1 MRQVF
6 YASAATAA
14 LLFASSTG
22 ALAQTTPAPDAEVVI
37 VTAQKREE
45 NVQRV
50 ASAVSVVS
58 SAAIA
63 NTNALNI
70 EGITALVPSLNFRK
84 GGTSINSTLFLR
96 GVGTSNFSLAA
107 EPSVSTV
114 LDGVVLARAGEA
126 FGDLVDIERL
136 EVLRGPNGTL
146 FGKNASAGVVSIIS
160 KRPGRVLKAEAEL
173 SGFQGNEYKGKLAI
187 DVPFSETA
195 RARITAFAGEY
206 DGNITNLTTGNKING
221 YNRQG
226 VRGIFVFEPS
236 DKLDVTIIGDYRKAD
251 DVCCGEVLGAIPAG
265 ANQLALQSLLS
276 GINFSGNETRQVRN
290 NLETRNQETAWG
302 LSGEI
307 NYDFGPFVLTSITAY
322 RSWNATEIREG
333 DWLDRAAAY
342 VGNEYAQLHDNGPQ
356 EGTTLSQEIRIGSPS
371 GENLEYTLGAF
382 YFRSETD
389 RVFRRDV
396 TVCSASTLAV
406 DATGQ
411 RPCTQA
417 ASTFVSGFS
426 IGTFGADATNLAIF
440 GQASYDLTK
449 RVTLIGGLR
458 YTNDELSYYHVRI
471 PNAAPIGLPGIRND
485 LSGFTGSTTTDNV
498 SGKFG
503 VQFQASDEAMFYATY
518 STGYKGPAYNVF
530 FNMARNLTSSPPVD
544 QTNIIESETAVSLEA
559 GAKLNIL
566 ENRFIVNLAVFSA
579 KYENFQA
586 NNFDILNGVT
596 ISRLTNAG
604 NIDTSGIEL
613 DGRLRVTSAFTLT
626 GSAAYTN
633 ATIDC
638 FNVVVAG
645 VLTCS
650 SARAGERL
658 SFAPEFKS
666 SVNADYRFTP
676 DAGPFDVRLNASY
689 SFTSAQYTDLGQNP
703 LLLMPEYG
711 IIDASVTLL
720 DKNGRYS
727 LAFVGKNLT
736 DESYAS
742 LITTGGRG
750 GALRYLIPREADT
763 YYGITLKAKFG
774 G

>member
-1 MRQVF
+1 MRKLLL
-6 YASAATAA
+6 SSATAVA
-14 LLFASSTG
+14 LSFALGTT
-22 ALAQTTPAPDAEVVI
+22 AFAQAQPNPDTEIVI

-45 NVQRV
+45 NVQKV
-50 ASAVSVVS
+50 PAAVSVIS

-63 NTNALNI
+63 NANAVNI
-70 EGITALVPSLNFRK
+70 EGIAALVPSLTFRK

-107 EPSVSTV
+107 EPSVATV

-146 FGKNASAGVVSIIS
+146 FGKNASAGVVSIVS
-160 KRPGRVLKAEAEL
+160 KRPGRVLKTEAEV
-173 SGFQGNEYKGKLAI
+173 SAFQGNEYKGRIAVDL
-187 DVPFSETA
+187 PFSDTA
-195 RARITAFAGEY
+195 RARITAFAGQY
-206 DGNITNLTTGNKING
+206 DGNITNVTTGNKING
-221 YNRQG
+221 YDRKG
-226 VRGIFVFEPS
+226 IRGIFVFEPS
-236 DKLDVTIIGDYRKAD
+236 DKLDITLIGDYRTAD
-251 DVCCGEVLGAIPAG
+251 DICCGEVLGAIPAG
-265 ANQLALQSLLS
+265 ANQLALQSLLT
-276 GINFSGNETRQVRN
+276 GINFKGNQTRQVRN
-290 NLETRNQETAWG
+290 NLETRNEETAWG
-302 LSGEI
+302 LSGEV

-322 RSWNATEIREG
+322 RSWDANEIREG

-342 VGNEYAQLHDNGPQ
+342 VGNEYAQLHDVGPQ
-356 EGTTLSQEIRIGSPS
+356 EGTTLSQEFRIGSPS
-371 GENLEYTLGAF
+371 GEKLEYTLGAF
-382 YFRSETD
+382 YFKSETD

-396 TVCSASTLAV
+396 TVCSASTLAI

-411 RPCTQA
+411 RPCSA
-417 ASTFVSGFS
+417 SASTFVSGFS
-426 IGTFGADATNLAIF
+426 VGTFGSEATNMAVF
-440 GQASYDLTK
+440 GQASYDLTDK
-449 RVTLIGGLR
+449 FSVTGGLR

-471 PNAAPIGLPGIRND
+471 PSAIGLPGIRTD
-485 LSGFTGSTTTDNV
+485 LSGFTGSTSTENV
-498 SGKFG
+498 SGKIG
-503 VQFQASDEAMFYATY
+503 VQFQASDEAMFYASY

-530 FNMARNLTSSPPVD
+530 FNMARNLTASPPVD

-566 ENRFIVNLAVFSA
+566 ENRLIANLAVFSA

-586 NNFDILNGVT
+586 NNFDVLNGVT

-613 DGRLRVTSAFTLT
+613 DGRLRVNNHFTLV
-626 GSAAYTN
+626 GSVAYTN
-633 ATIDC
+633 AVIDC
-638 FNVVVAG
+638 FNVAVAG

-658 SFAPEFKS
+658 SLSPELKS
-666 SVNADYRFTP
+666 SISADYRWQPT
-676 DAGPFDVRLNASY
+676 AGPFDIRLNASY
-689 SFTSAQYTDLGQNP
+689 SFTSSQYSDLGQNP

-711 IIDASVTLL
+711 IIDASLTFL

-727 LAFVGKNLT
+727 VAFVGKNMG

-750 GALRYLIPREADT
+750 GALRYLIPREADAF
-763 YYGITLKAKFG
+763 YGITFKAKFG